1 MICCE
6 VCNKASDECAVT
18 GTPINWSEF
27 GITVMEDCPER
38 EESDYSNEF
47 ERLSDHSED
56 HSNND

>member
-6 VCNKASDECAVT
+6 VCNKASDKCAVT

-38 EESDYSNEF
+38 EESDYEF
-47 ERLSDHSED
+47 ECLPDSSE
-56 HSNND
+56 NNSIHD

>member
-18 GTPINWSEF
+18 GTPIEWSEF

-38 EESDYSNEF
+38 KESDYGS
-47 ERLSDHSED
+47 LSDNHKDDSD
-56 HSNND
+56 NS